1 MRNQTLRN
9 ALIDVAIGACVAALL
24 FFAFRGS
31 YLREQE
37 ARKAIEAEWI
47 AEQKAAE
54 RAYEAEVEAERA
66 RWEAIEAVNPLELAE
81 EILEEPEPE
90 IFYDD
95 GIPDGVED
103 AARYWGEVYDIEPEF
118 LEAIAWAES
127 RFSPSA
133 ENGGCVGLMQIAP
146 KWHQDRMERLGFT
159 NDDLYTITASMGI
172 AADYIAELRATGNDD
187 YWVLMTYNGDSRAD
201 DYLRLEDG
209 PSEYALIIVDLTWE
223 LTFAHRDRQSVMWL
237 SE

>member
-1 MRNQTLRN
+1 MKRNYTLQCVIGY
-9 ALIDVAIGACVAALL
+9 AAVTLCIGAIL
-24 FFAFRGS
+24 FFALRTS
-31 YLREQE
+31 YENEQAQRRE
-37 ARKAIEAEWI
+37 IEAEWI
-47 AEQKAAE
+47 AEQKA
-54 RAYEAEVEAERA
+54 YEAEVRAEKE
-66 RWEAIEAVNPLELAE
+66 RWEVIEAINPLETIE
-81 EILEEPEPE
+81 EEPIPEAEPEPE

-95 GIPDGVED
+95 GILDGVED
-103 AARYWGEVYDIEPEF
+103 AARYWGEIYDIEPEF
-118 LEAIAWAES
+118 LEAIAWQES

-146 KWHQDRMERLGFT
+146 RWHQDRMERLGFT

-172 AADYIAELRATGNDD
+172 AADYLAELRATGNDD